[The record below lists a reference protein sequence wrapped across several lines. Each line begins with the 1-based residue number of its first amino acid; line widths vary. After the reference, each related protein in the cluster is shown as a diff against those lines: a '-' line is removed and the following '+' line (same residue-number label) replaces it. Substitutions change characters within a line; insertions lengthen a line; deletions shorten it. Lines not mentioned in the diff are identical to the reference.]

1 MNINHMEQSPV
12 PLRRI
17 IFHGCISR
25 WKVLISKIKGWQYSR
40 RPLVFQP
47 RYSSRTK
54 AHVTLLV
61 FNILNAEFSSF
72 VYNGY
77 HCDFVAFSRVTHISD
92 FVLIFSCVSLDCGM
106 MCCFKDNLSLL
117 HMF

>member
-1 MNINHMEQSPV
+1 MEQSPV

-54 AHVTLLV
+54 AHVILLV
-61 FNILNAEFSSF
+61 FNVLNAEFSSF
-72 VYNGY
+72 VYNGH

-92 FVLIFSCVSLDCGM
+92 FVLIFSKIVFKATQVYFT
-106 MCCFKDNLSLL
+106 CFK
-117 HMF
+117 

>member
-17 IFHGCISR
+17 IFRGCISR

-61 FNILNAEFSSF
+61 FNIFNAQFSSF

-92 FVLIFSCVSLDCGM
+92 FVLIFSCVALKTILVYFI
-106 MCCFKDNLSLL
+106 CFK
-117 HMF
+117 